1 MKQRKQE
8 KQKVSIKEL
17 EDYEN
22 QLQREV
28 AEIQK
33 KFEKEEILD
42 SFDLVDKK
50 NEKLEAIILHNTWLM
65 QKRIRN
71 LMKKKQIGF

>member
-1 MKQRKQE
+1 ME
-8 KQKVSIKEL
+8 EL

-28 AEIQK
+28 GEIQK

-50 NEKLEAIILHNTWLM
+50 NEKLEA
-65 QKRIRN
+65 
-71 LMKKKQIGF
+71 KKKKVH

>member
-1 MKQRKQE
+1 ME
-8 KQKVSIKEL
+8 EL

-50 NEKLEAIILHNTWLM
+50 KVH
-65 QKRIRN
+65 
-71 LMKKKQIGF
+71 

>member
-17 EDYEN
+17 EDYEKE
-22 QLQREV
+22 LQREV

-50 NEKLEAIILHNTWLM
+50 NEKLED
-65 QKRIRN
+65 
-71 LMKKKQIGF
+71 KKKKKVH